1 MIFIAFFFWRT
12 MKNYKFLTH
21 LSCTNFFR
29 TSPYDT
35 WQVYCLINVLA
46 CYLILAPRK
55 LNAACMHG
63 IIWRVYRYWCMVIR
77 ICRKLD
83 LNLLHTSIFRKLFDA
98 GKSWVHLVTFYV
110 QFWCSSAAVNKKF
123 ERFSQLMSLTLI
135 HLFLN
140 LTNCA
145 RNEYTIVKL
154 VLHSQHICILAGFVS
169 LKLNFM
175 RT

>member
-1 MIFIAFFFWRT
+1 MELFDA
-12 MKNYKFLTH
+12 
-21 LSCTNFFR
+21 
-29 TSPYDT
+29 
-35 WQVYCLINVLA
+35 
-46 CYLILAPRK
+46 
-55 LNAACMHG
+55 
-63 IIWRVYRYWCMVIR
+63 YRYWCMVIR

-110 QFWCSSAAVNKKF
+110 QFWCSGVAVNKKF

-154 VLHSQHICILAGFVS
+154 VSHSQHICILAGFVS
-169 LKLNFM
+169 LKLTFWEH
-175 RT
+175 RDFLVLDAVLVDKCQVYIFTRSFQSSKRLDVLRSST